1 MGPIQPRGAMTH
13 SLPSPSR
20 VSRFTTL
27 LLWRWQ
33 HAIGWRIEGPFPNA
47 QEPRLLILGPGLVEG
62 SLWVRFILM
71 RIRFRG
77 EMWHAKAPRPEWH
90 HLLASAEAHSLS
102 DILEWAR
109 RHELQIHLVQ
119 KNDRHR
125 RLRCNTPI
133 RTERNPN
140 RLRDYVERIFSYS
153 EREERMNPASTQS

>member
-1 MGPIQPRGAMTH
+1 
-13 SLPSPSR
+13 
-20 VSRFTTL
+20 
-27 LLWRWQ
+27 
-33 HAIGWRIEGPFPNA
+33 
-47 QEPRLLILGPGLVEG
+47 
-62 SLWVRFILM
+62 M

-77 EMWHAKAPRPEWH
+77 EMWHAKAPRPERH
-90 HLLASAEAHSLS
+90 HLLASAEAHCLS

-153 EREERMNPASTQS
+153 EREERVNPASTQS

>member
-62 SLWVRFILM
+62 GLWVRFILM
-71 RIRFRG
+71 RIRFHG
-77 EMWHAKAPRPEWH
+77 SMWHPEAPRPERH
-90 HLLASAEAHSLS
+90 HLLACAEAHSLS
-102 DILEWAR
+102 DILDWAG

-125 RLRCNTPI
+125 RLRCNTSI
-133 RTERNPN
+133 RAERNPN
-140 RLRDYVERIFSYS
+140 RLRDYVERIFSYA
-153 EREERMNPASTQS
+153 EREERVNPASTLS